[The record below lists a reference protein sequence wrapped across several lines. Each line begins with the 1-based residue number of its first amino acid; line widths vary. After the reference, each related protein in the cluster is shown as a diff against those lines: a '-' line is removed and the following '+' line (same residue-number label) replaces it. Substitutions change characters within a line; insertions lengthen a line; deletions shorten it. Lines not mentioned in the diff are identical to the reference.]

1 MVFNGEIKQC
11 NGGMSLITDFLPKTQ
26 VQAFQL
32 PVHISHFLQKCK
44 KGRPCGMDLP
54 FLKTISQVFEVS
66 DIYMFIAEIKSR
78 NNKKAVGMGS

>member
-1 MVFNGEIKQC
+1 
-11 NGGMSLITDFLPKTQ
+11 
-26 VQAFQL
+26 
-32 PVHISHFLQKCK
+32 
-44 KGRPCGMDLP
+44 MDLP